1 MPIIGA
7 RFEIGAQRPSPTAIE
22 ILHLYWPEG

>member
-1 MPIIGA
+1 MSSNGA
-7 RFEIGAQRPSPTAIE
+7 RFIGALRTSPTAIE